1 MQQPELGKQLIAL
14 RKEKNL
20 TQEELVE
27 KSHVSVR
34 TIQRIEAGEV
44 VPRLSTVKILLTALG
59 QNPDQF
65 LTKHTNPMETKT
77 NSSTSVR
84 NIVLTAVIAGAV
96 YLVAE
101 VILTAMNVAWL
112 TAGRD
117 WTSWMNLIYTG
128 LTIVMVAS
136 YVLFARGFITLSNVF
151 ENSLL
156 KIGSYLMIVAMAG
169 IGILDISSLG
179 TEDIESLAIPYA
191 AAAIL
196 AGALSIVF
204 GVGLLR
210 LQDGMGEL
218 SRIAGILEILLG
230 CTLITVLLFFISYVI
245 MVPAVIVEILVLY
258 RGYEYLSRMEGVTVG
273 SSQASGA
280 SA

>member
-1 MQQPELGKQLIAL
+1 MQQPELGKQLTAL

-44 VPRLSTVKILLTALG
+44 LPRMSTVKILLAALG
-59 QNPDQF
+59 QNPEQF
-65 LTKHTNPMETKT
+65 LTKHTPPMETTT
-77 NSSTSVR
+77 NSTTSVR
-84 NIVLTAVIAGAV
+84 NIVLTAVIAGAI

-101 VILTAMNVAWL
+101 IILMAMNIVWF
-112 TAGRD
+112 TGGRD
-117 WTSWMNLIYTG
+117 WSSWMNFIYAG
-128 LTIVMVAS
+128 LTVVMVAS
-136 YVLFARGFITLSNVF
+136 YVLFARGFITLSKVF
-151 ENSLL
+151 ENTLL
-156 KIGSYLMIVAMAG
+156 KIGSYLMMVAMAG
-169 IGILDISSLG
+169 LGVLDISSLG
-179 TEDIESLAIPYA
+179 TDDIENLAIPYS

-196 AGALSIVF
+196 SGALSIVF
-204 GVGLLR
+204 GVGLMR

-218 SRIAGILEILLG
+218 SRIAGILEILFG

-258 RGYEYLSRMEGVTVG
+258 RGYEYLSRSEGG
-273 SSQASGA
+273 SQASGV

>member
-1 MQQPELGKQLIAL
+1 MQQPELGRQLTAL

-44 VPRLSTVKILLTALG
+44 LPRVSTVKILLAALG
-59 QNPDQF
+59 QDPEQF
-65 LTKHTNPMETKT
+65 LTKHTNTMETKT
-77 NSSTSVR
+77 NSTTTVR
-84 NIVLTAVIAGAV
+84 NIVLTAIIAGAI

-101 VILTAMNVAWL
+101 VILIAMNIAWV
-112 TAGRD
+112 TGGRD
-117 WTSWMNLIYTG
+117 WAQWMNLIYAG
-128 LTIVMVAS
+128 LTVVMVTS
-136 YVLFARGFITLSNVF
+136 YVLFARGFITLSHVF
-151 ENSLL
+151 ENTLL
-156 KIGSYLMIVAMAG
+156 KIGSYLMMAAIAG
-169 IGILDISSLG
+169 LGILDISSLG
-179 TEDIESLAIPYA
+179 TEDIESLAIPYS

-196 AGALSIVF
+196 GGALSIVF
-204 GVGLLR
+204 GVGLMR

-218 SRIAGILEILLG
+218 SRIAGILEIVLG
-230 CTLITVLLFFISYVI
+230 CTLVTVILFFISYVI

-258 RGYEYLSRMEGVTVG
+258 RGYEYLSRPEGG